1 MLELTPADAKLVQ
14 ALDLY
19 QLLTIEQAVRLG
31 VANRK
36 HVGERL
42 SRLVNAKCVGL
53 LPTKI
58 GRAGVYWLTERG
70 ANDYTEILPEGAG
83 KRARKKPYTGGAHA
97 RQRIEIV
104 DCHIA
109 LRQWAERTGWR
120 IEKVQVEFERNTGK
134 GILAPVTEVRWNG
147 HEYQPDGL
155 CLVTSPEGEPFV
167 FALEVETGG
176 DAMSLDNFRRKLE
189 KRLSVLE
196 DFGIEQAINWPDHN
210 RAARM
215 LFVFS
220 TALMVSNAK
229 RIVSH
234 PDAPEWAKVG
244 FKALPEV
251 IEDFGSA
258 WWQVQ
263 GRHHFPFTGS

>member
-1 MLELTPADAKLVQ
+1 MLELTPVDAKLVQ
-14 ALDLY
+14 ALDCY

-31 VANRK
+31 IANRK

-53 LPTKI
+53 LPNKM

-70 ANDYTEILPEGAG
+70 ANDYAEIFPEGAE

-109 LRQWAERTGWR
+109 LRQWAERSGWR
-120 IEKVQVEFERNTGK
+120 VEKVLVEFERNTGK
-134 GILAPVTEVRWNG
+134 GLLAPVTELRWDG
-147 HEYQPDGL
+147 GEYQPDGL
-155 CLVTSPEGEPFV
+155 CWVTDPTGEPFL

-176 DAMSLDNFRRKLE
+176 EAMSLDNFRRKLE
-189 KRLSVLE
+189 MRLGVLE
-196 DFGIEQAINWPDHN
+196 DFGIEQGVNWPETN

-220 TALMVSNAK
+220 DALMVSKAK
-229 RIVSH
+229 RIVKQ
-234 PDAPEWAKVG
+234 PDAPEWEKVG

-258 WWQVQ
+258 WWQVR
-263 GRHHFPFTGS
+263 GFRPFPFASS